1 MAEHRAP
8 RVGDRDDEYKA
19 RRRNLI
25 ISPERHDPFAGKI
38 LFVVLNALFCTS
50 GESAS
55 FLWVEF
61 FFCVRSWQY
70 INLSTYLAIVCTK
83 DGKEPKSSKN
93 EPNPKVKNVQ

>member
-38 LFVVLNALFCTS
+38 LFDVFVV
-50 GESAS
+50 
-55 FLWVEF
+55 
-61 FFCVRSWQY
+61 
-70 INLSTYLAIVCTK
+70 
-83 DGKEPKSSKN
+83 
-93 EPNPKVKNVQ
+93 

>member
-55 FLWVEF
+55 FL
-61 FFCVRSWQY
+61 
-70 INLSTYLAIVCTK
+70 
-83 DGKEPKSSKN
+83 
-93 EPNPKVKNVQ
+93 

>member
-38 LFVVLNALFCTS
+38 LFIVVFMSLTLLVSLNLIFVYC
-50 GESAS
+50 
-55 FLWVEF
+55 
-61 FFCVRSWQY
+61 
-70 INLSTYLAIVCTK
+70 
-83 DGKEPKSSKN
+83 
-93 EPNPKVKNVQ
+93 